1 MFVKIKSVMKKII
14 SYFQHSILSVFIILA
29 AILSCEELE
38 DEVTKSI
45 TDTTSIFDT
54 ISVMDTIIHMDSSS
68 FQVIGEWDGI
78 TFFENDSTR
87 DYTSSASW
95 VRLTLSPPSI
105 LNPIHEYYFREYDH
119 VEADTF
125 RERGVYTVLGDSV
138 YVLQIWNNEDDS
150 VHHDEDMDFMRMFVE
165 LNATKDTLV
174 FKGQNPD
181 GGGGGTPSTDI
192 FTFKRI

>member
-1 MFVKIKSVMKKII
+1 MKKIL
-14 SYFQHSILSVFIILA
+14 SYFQHSILGIFVLLA
-29 AILSCEELE
+29 GILSCEELE
-38 DEVTKSI
+38 DEVTNSL
-45 TDTTSIFDT
+45 TDTVSIFDT
-54 ISVMDTIIHMDSSS
+54 ISVMDTLIHIDSSS
-68 FQVIGEWDGI
+68 FEIIGEWDGI

-150 VHHDEDMDFMRMFVE
+150 VHHDEDMDFMRMWVN

-174 FKGQNPD
+174 FKQAMQDSLGAPAAD
-181 GGGGGTPSTDI
+181 GVY
-192 FTFKRI
+192 TFKRI